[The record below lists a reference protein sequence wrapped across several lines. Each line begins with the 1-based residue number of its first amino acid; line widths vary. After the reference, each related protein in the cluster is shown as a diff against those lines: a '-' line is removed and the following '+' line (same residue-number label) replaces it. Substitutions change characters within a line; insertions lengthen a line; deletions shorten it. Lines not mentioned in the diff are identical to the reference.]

1 MLVSPEDFR
10 LGALDVAPGRNTITG
25 STQSAHIEP
34 KIMDVLCL
42 LAQTSGEV
50 VSRNELLNQVWS
62 IESGAD
68 ECLTR
73 AISLL
78 RKKLKVCGNNSIAIE
93 TIPKRGYRLVTVDID
108 PDMPDFTLPDK
119 IGQIAISVDQA
130 PPYSI
135 AVLRFDDMS
144 PQHDHAYL
152 ADGITEEILNALVG
166 VADLKVTARTSS
178 FSFHGKNIDIREI
191 GQALNVA
198 YIIEGSVRQ
207 FDNKIR
213 ATAQLISTID
223 GIHVWSKTYD
233 GLLDDAYRFQ
243 DRLSHC
249 ILDDTLTA
257 LNIVKKLPSGS
268 KRTRNE
274 KAYTLFIQ
282 GRTLTLQANGQL
294 TLPTAIKLL
303 EQVVDIDPNF
313 AEGWAWLAL
322 AHHNLPEYSTTE
334 KWADHVTAHKHA
346 STRAMQLDPNSSYSL
361 KAHAGVKCVELK
373 FDQALSTYKEAY
385 ERDPNNV
392 DHILV
397 YGYMLAGVGLNQQ
410 AHDLFKIGLPLD
422 PLSGP
427 WHANFGTIE
436 VALNNFAAAERNFK
450 QSLSLG
456 YGPAAVLL
464 GQLYTLMGDQKK
476 AIAFLNQKFNQ
487 LDPIFQKQL
496 RSKIIRKAVYASIF
510 KQSKPARWLISKVL
524 KSRMRKPSWQPTVM
538 STLSMIVVDRPLDFM
553 EHILTKPNSFVAHTM
568 SRIWDPSAEAKNIR
582 MHADFPDFA
591 EKIGLLR
598 CWQENGWPSHF
609 KPFAGTDGSN
619 GQYTRS

>member
-313 AEGWAWLAL
+313 AEGWAWL
-322 AHHNLPEYSTTE
+322 
-334 KWADHVTAHKHA
+334 
-346 STRAMQLDPNSSYSL
+346 
-361 KAHAGVKCVELK
+361 
-373 FDQALSTYKEAY
+373 
-385 ERDPNNV
+385 
-392 DHILV
+392 
-397 YGYMLAGVGLNQQ
+397 
-410 AHDLFKIGLPLD
+410 
-422 PLSGP
+422 
-427 WHANFGTIE
+427 
-436 VALNNFAAAERNFK
+436 
-450 QSLSLG
+450 
-456 YGPAAVLL
+456 
-464 GQLYTLMGDQKK
+464 
-476 AIAFLNQKFNQ
+476 
-487 LDPIFQKQL
+487 
-496 RSKIIRKAVYASIF
+496 
-510 KQSKPARWLISKVL
+510 
-524 KSRMRKPSWQPTVM
+524 
-538 STLSMIVVDRPLDFM
+538 
-553 EHILTKPNSFVAHTM
+553 
-568 SRIWDPSAEAKNIR
+568 
-582 MHADFPDFA
+582 
-591 EKIGLLR
+591 
-598 CWQENGWPSHF
+598 
-609 KPFAGTDGSN
+609 
-619 GQYTRS
+619 